1 MNNTQ
6 QQLKEKLEKLRKE
19 ISGRDYTFING
30 GDSWFSIES
39 KSKNRKININ
49 IRQGYL
55 ESIDMKAS
63 NNYTTFPDKI
73 TFEEL
78 KLCCLIIDYFTGVEE
93 LSKIELDKITE
104 LELEINQLRGENSIL
119 KEQNKK
125 KKEEIKKEILKNVK
139 KALKEHNE

>member
-30 GDSWFSIES
+30 GDGWFSIES

-78 KLCCLIIDYFTGVEE
+78 KICCLIIDYFNGIED
-93 LSKIELDKITE
+93 LSKIELNKITE
-104 LELEINQLRGENSIL
+104 LEVENYILKGENKIL
-119 KEQNKK
+119 KEQNAKSKAAIKK
-125 KKEEIKKEILKNVK
+125 ELSKKFKEILEEIK
-139 KALKEHNE
+139 